1 MRKSVVLAGIGAV
14 VALAIIAPISQRTA
28 QQASLV
34 RGNAPLEWRY
44 WGADAWST
52 RYSAADQINAANF
65 DSLQVAWRWD
75 ASPHGDEVGEYFRTT
90 PLYAKG
96 RLFTTATT
104 RRKAFALDP
113 ATGNELWSWGMEEGI
128 RWQKAPRRFAGRG

>member
-1 MRKSVVLAGIGAV
+1 MRKSVIIAGTAAVLGILV
-14 VALAIIAPISQRTA
+14 IAPISQRA
-28 QQASLV
+28 SQQAALV

-44 WGADAWST
+44 WGADAYST
-52 RYSAADQINAANF
+52 RYSAADQINASNF

-75 ASPHGDEVGEYFRTT
+75 ASPYGDEINEYYRTT

-96 RLFTTATT
+96 RLFATATT

-113 ATGNELWSWGMEEGI
+113 ATGNM
-128 RWQKAPRRFAGRG
+128 